1 MHHFQNLVRGEIV
14 NQNHRNNENLEEI
27 IVKDVNK
34 HLYTTHTKYEHKQTN
49 TKVVWCI
56 HSNPSSKPRVGPA
69 YRSIHWNVDQN
80 TYFIG
85 YIFF

>member
-1 MHHFQNLVRGEIV
+1 MPHFQNLVRDVIV

-34 HLYTTHTKYEHKQTN
+34 HLYTTHTKYEQKQTN

-56 HSNPSSKPRVGPA
+56 HGENLGLDPLTVADG
-69 YRSIHWNVDQN
+69 NE
-80 TYFIG
+80 IG
-85 YIFF
+85 WGEGSPGS